1 MHPHLPNPN
10 PAPPQGDL
18 KAPSLRT
25 DPGGPGRWCST
36 HQARECA
43 KNRKRGQGPCH
54 APAIRGT
61 DTCRIHAGTT
71 AAVARAKG
79 EARITAWKAFGAA
92 ADVDYRMSVLGV
104 LQMTCLRLAAY
115 SELLRR
121 QVAAEGGE
129 NDAITEG
136 NADSEELEGSG
147 LIGHRYGAAGKDGI
161 IYRQSEEVRALVALE
176 AAERDRVVKYAK
188 TAHDMGISDR
198 LTNVAE
204 RWGDIVAT
212 RMSMMLGDLNLS
224 PEQTLLVP
232 GLISKH
238 LGSIDL
244 DAIGGSVRETT
255 NA

>member
-1 MHPHLPNPN
+1 MHPHLPNPT
-10 PAPPQGDL
+10 PERPEGAV
-18 KAPSLRT
+18 KAPGLRR
-25 DPGGPGRWCST
+25 DPGGPGRWCPD
-36 HQARECA
+36 HQNRECA
-43 KNRKRGQGPCH
+43 KNRKHGRGPCH
-54 APAIRGT
+54 APAIAGT

-71 AAVARAKG
+71 AAVAKAKG
-79 EARITAWKAFGAA
+79 QARITAWKAFGAP

-121 QVAAEGGE
+121 QVDTEGGE
-129 NDAITEG
+129 NDGLAEG
-136 NADSEELEGSG
+136 NADSEELKGSG

-188 TAHDMGISDR
+188 T
-198 LTNVAE
+198 
-204 RWGDIVAT
+204 
-212 RMSMMLGDLNLS
+212 RMSMMLGDLNLTQ
-224 PEQTLLVP
+224 EQTLLVP